1 MILATYLVLL
11 TLCPGWQVVVDQNL
25 EITEGG
31 IEFIKDKEE
40 LVLFVY
46 DDMAQYPPV
55 PYVEGTDIVGTLTV
69 GYGHTGT
76 LSGSKQEVKDL
87 IGQEITEEQANEL
100 FEADLKETQRIV
112 NARIERHIALPKF
125 IERFGKF
132 EKDQLEDSAYD
143 YLVITAFNKT
153 GLNHAHITGNLL
165 IGDFDKAHAKTVELY
180 GKQSEG
186 IIKRLEEQREY
197 LDGIYE
203 QEEPD
208 EEEVIEDTPED
219 TVEVKEQEK
228 DTPMNTVDTVEVDES
243 KEKEFESQ
251 TPEQVGPY
259 GYNRY
264 VAKNQRYQ
272 QQIEEKEKSK
282 QALKDKLEK
291 TYNIPTANNE
301 VSEPDMYDRIKRTF
315 SGKFV

>member
-1 MILATYLVLL
+1 
-11 TLCPGWQVVVDQNL
+11 
-25 EITEGG
+25 
-31 IEFIKDKEE
+31 
-40 LVLFVY
+40 
-46 DDMAQYPPV
+46 MAQYPPV
-55 PYVEGTDIVGTLTV
+55 PYVEGTDIKGTLTI

-76 LSGSKQEVKDL
+76 LSGSKQAVKDL
-87 IGQEITEEQANEL
+87 VGQEITEEQANEL
-100 FEADLKETQRIV
+100 FEADLTETQRVV
-112 NARIERHIALPKF
+112 NARVERHIALPKF

-180 GKQSEG
+180 GNQSEG
-186 IIKRLEEQREY
+186 IIKRLAEQREY

-203 QEEPD
+203 PEEPD

-219 TVEVKEQEK
+219 DVEVKEPEK
-228 DTPMNTVDTVEVDES
+228 DTPMNTVDTVEVDEN
-243 KEKEFESQ
+243 KEQEFKSQ

-259 GYNRY
+259 GYNRFRTT
-264 VAKNQRYQ
+264 NNRYKEALEQ
-272 QQIEEKEKSK
+272 KEKSK
-282 QALKDKLEK
+282 QELKDKLEK

>member
-1 MILATYLVLL
+1 MISATYLVLL

-55 PYVEGTDIVGTLTV
+55 PYVEGTDIVGTLTI
-69 GYGHTGT
+69 GYGHTGVLT
-76 LSGSKQEVKDL
+76 GTQQAVIDL
-87 IGQEITEEQANEL
+87 IGKEITEEEAEKL
-100 FEADLKETQRIV
+100 FEDDLAKAQEVVNKRIK
-112 NARIERHIALPKF
+112 RHIAIPKF
-125 IERFGKF
+125 IEKYGKF
-132 EKDQLEDSAYD
+132 EVNELEDSAYD
-143 YLVITAFNKT
+143 YLVITAFNRT
-153 GLNHAHITGNLL
+153 GLNHASITGNLL
-165 IGDFDKAHAKTVELY
+165 TGNFDEAHAKVVELY
-180 GKQSEG
+180 GEQSEG
-186 IIKRLEEQREY
+186 INNRLSQQREY

-203 QEEPD
+203 PEEPD

-219 TVEVKEQEK
+219 DVEGKEPEK
-228 DTPMNTVDTVEVDES
+228 DTPMNTVDTVEVDEN
-243 KEKEFESQ
+243 KEQEFESQ
-251 TPEQVGPY
+251 TPQQVGPY
-259 GYNRY
+259 GYNRFRTT
-264 VAKNQRYQ
+264 NNRYKEALEQ
-272 QQIEEKEKSK
+272 KEKSK
-282 QALKDKLEK
+282 QELKDKLEK

>member
-25 EITEGG
+25 VITEGG

-87 IGQEITEEQANEL
+87 IGQEITEEKANEL
-100 FEADLKETQRIV
+100 FEADLKETQRVV
-112 NARIERHIALPKF
+112 NARVERHIALPKF

-165 IGDFDKAHAKTVELY
+165 TGDFDKAHAKTVELY

-186 IIKRLEEQREY
+186 IIKRLAEQREY

-219 TVEVKEQEK
+219 TVEVKEPEK
-228 DTPMNTVDTVEVDES
+228 DTPMNTVDTVEVDEN
-243 KEKEFESQ
+243 KEQEFESQ

-259 GYNRY
+259 GYNRFRTT
-264 VAKNQRYQ
+264 NNRYKEALEQ
-272 QQIEEKEKSK
+272 KEKSK
-282 QALKDKLEK
+282 QELKDKLEK